1 MRGKG
6 EVVWADSLATLPV
19 PVPEPSTLALRYYH
33 SGNVLWVV
41 DTLVGFLVPGL
52 VLFTGWSAG
61 LRTWAA
67 QVAGGR
73 RGWTLLLYVV
83 AFVLLT
89 TLATLPLDFYEGFV
103 RQHAYGLSNQTPGKW
118 FGDGAKALFISCVI
132 APLLALG
139 LYAVLRRSPS
149 RWWLWATGA
158 ALPLLAFAF
167 LIAPVWIDPLFNHYG
182 PVQDKALE
190 ARILQE
196 AHRAGIEGS
205 RVFEVNKSV
214 DTKTISAYV
223 TGFGR
228 TKRIVLFDTILRKL
242 TPEEILFVVGHEM
255 GHFVLRHVLLGLAG
269 TWLLV
274 GVSLYTMHRLA
285 GGFLGGYGSR
295 FGFDRLDDPASVP
308 LLLLLVNA
316 VSLVASPLVLAG
328 SRHLEHEADRF
339 GLELTHD
346 NHAAAMA
353 FVKLQ
358 EENLDV
364 PRPGLPYT
372 IWRASHPSLGE
383 RIEFANGYHPW
394 TTGAPLVYGDRFT
407 HD

>member
-1 MRGKG
+1 M
-6 EVVWADSLATLPV
+6 WADSLATLPV
-19 PVPEPSTLALRYYH
+19 AVPEPSALALRYYR
-33 SGNVLWVV
+33 SDNVLWIV
-41 DTLVGFLVPGL
+41 DTLVGFLVPGVL
-52 VLFTGWSAG
+52 LFTGWSAG

-67 QVAGGR
+67 RAAGGR
-73 RGWTLLLYVV
+73 RARTLLLYVV
-83 AFVLLT
+83 ALVILT
-89 TLATLPLDFYEGFV
+89 TLATLPLSFYEGFV

-118 FGDGAKALFISCVI
+118 LGDATKALLVSCAVV
-132 APLLALG
+132 PVMALG
-139 LYAVLRRSPS
+139 LYAVLRRSPH

-167 LIAPVWIDPLFNHYG
+167 LITPVWLDPLFNHYG
-182 PVQDKALE
+182 PVEDKALE

-223 TGFGR
+223 TGFGG

-242 TPEEILFVVGHEM
+242 TPDEILFVVGHEM

-274 GVSLYTMHRLA
+274 GVSLYSVHRLA
-285 GGFLGGYGSR
+285 GGLLARYGGR

-308 LLLLLVNA
+308 LLLILVNA

-339 GLELTHD
+339 GLELTRD

-358 EENLDV
+358 EENLAV
-364 PRPGLPYT
+364 PRPGLLYT

-383 RIEFANGYHPW
+383 RIEFANDYHPW
-394 TTGAPLVYGDRFT
+394 ITGAPLVYGDRFA
-407 HD
+407 DE

>member
-1 MRGKG
+1 M
-6 EVVWADSLATLPV
+6 WADSLATLPV
-19 PVPEPSTLALRYYH
+19 AVPEPSALALRYYR
-33 SGNVLWVV
+33 SDNVLWIV
-41 DTLVGFLVPGL
+41 DTLVGFLVPG
-52 VLFTGWSAG
+52 VLLCTGWSAG

-67 QVAGGR
+67 RAAGGR
-73 RGWTLLLYVV
+73 RARTLLLYVV
-83 AFVLLT
+83 ALVILT
-89 TLATLPLDFYEGFV
+89 TLATLPLSFYEGFV

-118 FGDGAKALFISCVI
+118 LGDAAKALLVACVV
-132 APLLALG
+132 APVLALG
-139 LYAVLRRSPS
+139 LYAVLRRSPR

-158 ALPLLAFAF
+158 ALPLLALAF
-167 LIAPVWIDPLFNHYG
+167 LITPVWLDPLFNHYG
-182 PVQDKALE
+182 RVEDKALE

-196 AHRAGIEGS
+196 AHRAGIDGS

-214 DTKTISAYV
+214 DTKAISAYV
-223 TGFGR
+223 TGFGG

-242 TPEEILFVVGHEM
+242 TPDEILFVVGHEM

-274 GVSLYTMHRLA
+274 GVSLYAVNRLA
-285 GGFLGGYGSR
+285 GGVLARYGRR

-328 SRHLEHEADRF
+328 SRRLEHEADRF
-339 GLELTHD
+339 GLELTRD

-358 EENLDV
+358 EENLAV
-364 PRPGLPYT
+364 PRPGLLYT

-383 RIEFANGYHPW
+383 RIEFANDYHPW
-394 TTGAPLVYGDRFT
+394 ITGAPLVYGDRFA
-407 HD
+407 DE